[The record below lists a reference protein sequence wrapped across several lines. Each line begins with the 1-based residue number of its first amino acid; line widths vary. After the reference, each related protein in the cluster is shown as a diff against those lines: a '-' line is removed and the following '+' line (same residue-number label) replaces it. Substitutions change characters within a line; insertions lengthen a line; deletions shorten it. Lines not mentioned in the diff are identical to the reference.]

1 MDNKTI
7 GERIACLREVLEIS
21 PEYMAERAGI
31 TSEEY
36 KLYEAGEK
44 EFTFSFLHAIASELK
59 IDIVEL
65 LTGEGARLSSYAIDR
80 AGTGLAVY
88 RRKGFDYLQ
97 LAGKFKDKLI
107 QPYVVTV
114 PFDKE
119 HSDSEIFTSG
129 HEGQEF
135 DFVLEGSLK
144 ITIDGKSEILH
155 TGDAIYYDSGK
166 PHGMVATGGKGA
178 KFLAILIRK

>member
-1 MDNKTI
+1 MDNKAI
-7 GERIACLREVLEIS
+7 GERIKYLREILELSPSDMAKRIGIS
-21 PEYMAERAGI
+21 AQEYQR
-31 TSEEY
+31 
-36 KLYEAGEK
+36 YELGEK
-44 EFTFSFLHAIASELK
+44 EFTFSFLYAVADQLN
-59 IDIVEL
+59 IDIIEL
-65 LTGEGARLSSYAIDR
+65 LTGEGARLSSYTVDR

-97 LAGKFKDKLI
+97 LAGKFKGKLA

-119 HSDSEIFTSG
+119 HSDSEIYTSG

-135 DFVLEGSLK
+135 NYVLEGSIK
-144 ITIDGKSEILH
+144 ITIDGKSEVLH
-155 TGDAIYYDSGK
+155 TGDAVYYDSGK

-178 KFLAILIRK
+178 KFLAILIKK